1 MKWIKLFDNFNEYSQ
16 YGITPEDVDEC
27 FYEIVDAGWDI
38 KIIFDKKMMSGKVDR
53 SNGTMNFELIPFIE
67 VRILK
72 WYNTYV
78 SNIEESEELFK
89 LKHSEVYKDSMV
101 HLNGILDEA
110 GLYIKE
116 EKIEAIK
123 SSEGGS
129 QIFILIYR
137 KADLLK

>member
-1 MKWIKLFDNFNEYSQ
+1 MRRIKLFESYNEYSQ
-16 YGITPEDVDEC
+16 YGISPEDVKEC
-27 FYEIVDAGWDI
+27 FYEIEDNEWDV

-53 SNGTMNFELIPFIE
+53 SNSTMSFELIPFIE
-67 VRILK
+67 IKILK
-72 WYNTYV
+72 WYNTFM

-137 KADLLK
+137 KTDRKI